1 MAVDRRSVL
10 KVIAAA
16 GAATVAGPA
25 GARERPKPPED
36 AVGMLYDATR
46 CIVCKSCVVACR
58 EANGMPV
65 EELEGMW
72 DAPIS
77 LSGKTKN
84 IIKLY
89 REGDTTSY
97 MKAQCMHCID
107 PACVSVCMIGALQ
120 KRERGIVT
128 WDPSRCI
135 GCRYCQVACPFDVP
149 KFEWEKAVPQI
160 VKCELCRHRLDEGKE
175 PACCEVCPTEAVV
188 YGSYDKLLAEARRRL
203 EADPERYYPKIY
215 GEHDGGGTQVLYLTA
230 AGVPFEK
237 LGLPDLGDEPVPELS
252 ETIQHGIYQGFIAPA
267 ALFVALGAVI
277 WRNRRS
283 HPEEGEA
290 EEETS

>member
-1 MAVDRRSVL
+1 MTVDRRSIL

-25 GARERPKPPED
+25 AGRERPKPPED

-46 CIVCKSCVVACR
+46 CIGCKSCVVACR
-58 EANGMPV
+58 EANDMPV
-65 EELEGMW
+65 EELEGLW
-72 DAPIS
+72 DAPID

-97 MKAQCMHCID
+97 MKAQCMHCVD

-128 WDPSRCI
+128 WDPARCI

-149 KFEWEKAVPQI
+149 KYEWEKAFPEI

-175 PACCEVCPTEAVV
+175 PACCEVCPTEAVI
-188 YGSYDKLLAEARRRL
+188 YASYDKLLAEARRRL

-230 AGVPFEK
+230 AAVPFEK

-252 ETIQHGIYQGFIAPA
+252 ETIQHGIYKGFIAPA
-267 ALFVALGAVI
+267 ALYVALGAVI

-283 HPEEGEA
+283 SSDQD